1 MHQMDVLRVH
11 SAWDDILLVNDMY
24 LARDE
29 CVEKERKESS
39 YHSYAERRSLCRKV
53 TSRA

>member
-1 MHQMDVLRVH
+1 MDVLRLH
-11 SAWDDILLVNDMY
+11 SAWDDILVNDMY

-29 CVEKERKESS
+29 CMQKERKESS
-39 YHSYAERRSLCRKV
+39 YHSYAERRSLCRRV